1 MTWSAPSAPFE
12 STWPPVSN
20 YKQDDPKIVW
30 SWAIYDWA
38 NSAFTTLVVTFIYS
52 TYFTRAM
59 MADDNAA
66 EVWWL
71 RAVSLSAILT
81 ALAAP
86 FLGAAADRGGARKR
100 FLIIST
106 LVCLL
111 ATTALAFVSP
121 TMAYAPFIAL
131 AIFVVADFSY
141 ETGQVFYNSF
151 LPSIASPARIG
162 RISGWAWA
170 LGYVGGTLL
179 MLVALVGFVQPDVP
193 WFGMTKEAGW
203 NVRATNLLVVG
214 WFLVFSLPMF
224 FLVPEKRVSAQPVRF
239 RAAVQELMK
248 TARNIRQYGE
258 LFKFL
263 LARLVFNDGLVTIF
277 TVGAIYGQG
286 TFKMDESEVVIFGI
300 ALNVTA
306 GLGAFVFG
314 SVDDKFGGKRTILI
328 TLVGLAT
335 ATAMSVWAPT
345 KTWFWVSG
353 MLLGIFVGPNQ
364 SASRSLMGRFVPA
377 KHESEFFGFFA
388 FSGKAT
394 AFAGPML
401 VSSLIAAFD
410 SQRAGV
416 ASIVVFFVVGGLL
429 LMTVDEKKGI
439 AAAEHS

>member
-1 MTWSAPSAPFE
+1 MRWIAPSAPFE
-12 STWPPVSN
+12 STCPPVSN
-20 YKQDDPKIVW
+20 YKHDDPKIVW

-59 MADDNAA
+59 MNDEILASA
-66 EVWWL
+66 WWG
-71 RAVSLSAILT
+71 RAVALSAILT

-106 LVCLL
+106 LVCVI
-111 ATTALAFVSP
+111 ATTALAFISP
-121 TMAYAPFIAL
+121 ALANGPLIAL

-162 RISGWAWA
+162 RVSGWGWS

-179 MLVALVGFVQPDVP
+179 MFVALVGFVSDAP

-203 NVRATNLLVVG
+203 NVRATNLLVAG

-224 FLVPEKRVSAQPVRF
+224 LLVPGEPRTGPSIRIG
-239 RAAVQELMK
+239 AAFQELVQ
-248 TARNIRQYGE
+248 TARNIRRYGE

-263 LARLVFNDGLVTIF
+263 LARLIFNDGLVTIF
-277 TVGAIYGQG
+277 AFGAIYAQG
-286 TFKMDESEVVIFGI
+286 TFKMDEKEVILFGV

-306 GLGAFVFG
+306 GLGAFAFG
-314 SVDDKFGGKRTILI
+314 SIDDWLGGKKTILI
-328 TLVGLAT
+328 TIVGLAI
-335 ATAMSVWAPT
+335 ATALSVWAPT
-345 KTWFWVSG
+345 KTWFWVAG

-377 KHESEFFGFFA
+377 KHQAEFFGFFA

-394 AFAGPML
+394 AFVGPL
-401 VSSLIAAFD
+401 LLGYLAVAFNT
-410 SQRAGV
+410 QRAGI
-416 ASIVVFFVVGGLL
+416 ASIILFFIVGGLL
-429 LMTVDEKKGI
+429 LMMVDEKKGI
-439 AAAEHS
+439 AAADEA